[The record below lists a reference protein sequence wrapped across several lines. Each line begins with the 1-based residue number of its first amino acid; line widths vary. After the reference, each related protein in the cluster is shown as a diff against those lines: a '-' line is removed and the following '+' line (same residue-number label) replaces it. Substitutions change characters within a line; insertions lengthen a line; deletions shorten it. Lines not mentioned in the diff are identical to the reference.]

1 MCDYIN
7 DMHFLPRTCL
17 TFVLDGI
24 ELKNLQQL
32 AIMARE
38 VDKHENLF

>member
-7 DMHFLPRTCL
+7 DMHFLPRL

-24 ELKNLQQL
+24 EFKNLQQL